1 LESKEKTKMTIKK
14 SDNRGKHPNSLE
26 NLTYNGGR
34 PKQYDCIKRTRTVT
48 VTDEGWLGF
57 DKLAKQHG
65 CSSKS
70 ELLEKLG
77 RGIIKLQ
84 VSA

>member
-1 LESKEKTKMTIKK
+1 MKIEKHY
-14 SDNRGKHPNSLE
+14 NRGKNPNSLE

-34 PKQYDCIKRTRTVT
+34 PSQYGSNKKTRTVT

-57 DKLAKQHG
+57 EQLAKEHG

-77 RGIIKLQ
+77 RGVIKLE

>member
-1 LESKEKTKMTIKK
+1 MTDKK
-14 SDNRGKHPNSLE
+14 KYKPGMHPNSLG
-26 NLTYNGGR
+26 NLTNREGR
-34 PKQYDCIKRTRTVT
+34 PKYYESTKKTRTVS
-48 VTDEGWLGF
+48 VTDEGWEGF
-57 DKLAKQHG
+57 EQLAKQNG

-84 VSA
+84 ISA

>member
-1 LESKEKTKMTIKK
+1 MYIGHGCIKK
-14 SDNRGKHPNSLE
+14 
-26 NLTYNGGR
+26 
-34 PKQYDCIKRTRTVT
+34 TRTVT

-57 DKLAKQHG
+57 DRLAKQHG

-77 RGIIKLQ
+77 RGLIKLQ
-84 VSA
+84 ISA